1 MVGGFDHR
9 EGGTVAT
16 NIGEGGF
23 DHWQGEAVGLNT
35 GEGWERGAS
44 ILRKGISYKIPR

>member
-23 DHWQGEAVGLNT
+23 DHRQGGAVGLNT
-35 GEGWERGAS
+35 GEGWERGGFDLKEGD
-44 ILRKGISYKIPR
+44 II